1 MVTNAYR
8 YAEYLKA
15 LTKPFKKLA
24 KLEFLQPDN
33 SVAFSLD
40 NNYKRGYMTKY
51 DTRAFIQSG
60 TLNVSLHN
68 GARRQATVELSNI
81 DGAFDY
87 NVNKLW
93 FGQQVRLSM
102 GLVLPDG
109 TDFYLPQGVFYLENP
124 KKSISPT
131 ARTIT
136 YNLTDKW
143 AYLDG
148 SLFGTLET
156 TYQIPMYTGSERT
169 DIFKAM
175 ADVLHLS
182 RIDFSSNEEDITKQI
197 DNVLPTFTTFYNN
210 RSYQVVNGPDTLM
223 TQLPYDITVSPDN
236 GTLAT
241 ILLELNTIIAGW
253 IGYDQ
258 TGALRVEPSQD
269 DISDTDK
276 PIIWAFTPQNSILCG
291 IEEIVNNKD
300 VYNDVIIVG
309 EGMNDG
315 EVYGRASN
323 FDPRSD
329 TNINIIG
336 RKTYREQKAEYW
348 NAEQCVDLAKFY
360 LKRKT
365 VLQKSITI
373 ESSQLF
379 HLLENRLVSVQRT
392 DKEGSPVEKHL
403 IESFSL
409 PIGET
414 GTMSITATSINDF
427 PNFTITSS
435 QELN

>member
-1 MVTNAYR
+1 MATNAYR

-182 RIDFSSNEEDITKQI
+182 RMDFSSNEEDITKQI

-210 RSYQVVNGPDTLM
+210 RFYQVVNGPDTLM

-269 DISDTDK
+269 DISDTEK

>member
-1 MVTNAYR
+1 M
-8 YAEYLKA
+8 
-15 LTKPFKKLA
+15 
-24 KLEFLQPDN
+24 
-33 SVAFSLD
+33 
-40 NNYKRGYMTKY
+40 
-51 DTRAFIQSG
+51 
-60 TLNVSLHN
+60 
-68 GARRQATVELSNI
+68 
-81 DGAFDY
+81 
-87 NVNKLW
+87 
-93 FGQQVRLSM
+93 
-102 GLVLPDG
+102 
-109 TDFYLPQGVFYLENP
+109 
-124 KKSISPT
+124 
-131 ARTIT
+131 
-136 YNLTDKW
+136 
-143 AYLDG
+143 
-148 SLFGTLET
+148 
-156 TYQIPMYTGSERT
+156 
-169 DIFKAM
+169 
-175 ADVLHLS
+175 
-182 RIDFSSNEEDITKQI
+182 DFSSNEEDITKQI

>member
-1 MVTNAYR
+1 M
-8 YAEYLKA
+8 
-15 LTKPFKKLA
+15 
-24 KLEFLQPDN
+24 
-33 SVAFSLD
+33 
-40 NNYKRGYMTKY
+40 
-51 DTRAFIQSG
+51 
-60 TLNVSLHN
+60 
-68 GARRQATVELSNI
+68 
-81 DGAFDY
+81 
-87 NVNKLW
+87 
-93 FGQQVRLSM
+93 
-102 GLVLPDG
+102 
-109 TDFYLPQGVFYLENP
+109 
-124 KKSISPT
+124 
-131 ARTIT
+131 
-136 YNLTDKW
+136 
-143 AYLDG
+143 DG

-182 RIDFSSNEEDITKQI
+182 RMDFSSNEEDITKQI